1 MRAKG
6 MPLIHYANRQEKES
20 YMSKQITGRK
30 IIIYL
35 AMKYQ
40 GNWNKIYEAIK
51 QKELVSE
58 EVVEETLSQLKSKV
72 VTIIDENYP
81 EMLKKS
87 YKPPFVLFYYGN
99 LNLLNDSKRLLS
111 LLDVSTSD
119 TMNEWARE
127 MTQSISLVSVFNE
140 KKLII
145 DKHPIYV
152 YNQGLDKVKATN
164 ATLFKLI
171 EKSGLIMSEY
181 PEDTPLNDDNTP
193 FMYRILASIGN
204 ALLVN
209 GLNEKSK
216 ETIAVGYTMYLGKN
230 IYCANSSLQVNK
242 FHQKLI
248 DDGAIEVKNPQELVS
263 NILGTK
269 SERNVNLTA

>member
-1 MRAKG
+1 
-6 MPLIHYANRQEKES
+6 
-20 YMSKQITGRK
+20 
-30 IIIYL
+30 
-35 AMKYQ
+35 
-40 GNWNKIYEAIK
+40 
-51 QKELVSE
+51 
-58 EVVEETLSQLKSKV
+58 
-72 VTIIDENYP
+72 
-81 EMLKKS
+81 
-87 YKPPFVLFYYGN
+87 
-99 LNLLNDSKRLLS
+99 
-111 LLDVSTSD
+111 
-119 TMNEWARE
+119 
-127 MTQSISLVSVFNE
+127 
-140 KKLII
+140 
-145 DKHPIYV
+145 
-152 YNQGLDKVKATN
+152 
-164 ATLFKLI
+164 
-171 EKSGLIMSEY
+171 MSEY